1 MNADFKGF
9 DPDRRNVV
17 SLHPEP
23 TPNTP
28 EPTPNTP
35 NSSPS
40 VRPLSKSQLGK
51 QYGVSDAYIRKWMS
65 AIKSALE
72 PLGKV
77 DDLHDEAGLVTGF
90 GQEMVALY
98 NELGRDAEKFRA
110 AVWDKFDYRPL
121 AVASTPGTTAATA
134 TANRGYSDDPF
145 DVAAIPTIE
154 VDFVDV
160 NLGNIGEV
168 NTSKLESSLA
178 RMQDTAN
185 KYLEALGQYDNL
197 LDGLNEAE
205 IKAAVQRGQQMGA
218 QLYALEEAAKKQTI
232 AAMKAQKGF

>member
-17 SLHPEP
+17 NLNPEP
-23 TPNTP
+23 TPSNP
-28 EPTPNTP
+28 APTPHTP
-35 NSSPS
+35 HSAPL
-40 VRPLSKSQLGK
+40 VRPLSKTALGE
-51 QYGVSDAYIRKWMS
+51 QYSVSPAYIRKWMS

-77 DDLHDEAGLVTGF
+77 DDLHDEVGLVTEF
-90 GQEMVALY
+90 GQEMIKTY
-98 NELGRDAEKFRA
+98 NELGRDADKFRS

-121 AVASTPGTTAATA
+121 TVASTPNTATATA
-134 TANRGYSDDPF
+134 TANRGYGDDPF

-154 VDFVDV
+154 VDFVDID
-160 NLGNIGEV
+160 LGNIGQV
-168 NTSKLESSLA
+168 NTSKLELSLT
-178 RMQDTAN
+178 RMQDTAS

-205 IKAAVQRGQQMGA
+205 VKAAVQRGQQMGA

-232 AAMKAQKGF
+232 AAMKARKGF